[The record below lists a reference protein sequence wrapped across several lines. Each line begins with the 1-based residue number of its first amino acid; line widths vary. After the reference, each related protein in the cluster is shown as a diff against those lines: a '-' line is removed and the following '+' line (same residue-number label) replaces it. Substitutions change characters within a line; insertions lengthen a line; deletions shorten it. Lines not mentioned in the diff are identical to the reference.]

1 MSEYDKLPKVP
12 PRSVKADFEKLF
24 NQLAYLNS
32 QVKDLVTK
40 KTASDLPPVIPNV
53 IYVDKIKG
61 ELDQLEDEC
70 KERLKPMVIIGQ
82 VRSLLKNIK

>member
-1 MSEYDKLPKVP
+1 MSGYEKLQKVP
-12 PRSVKADFEKLF
+12 PRSVKADFEKVF
-24 NQLAYLNS
+24 GQLTYLSS
-32 QVKDLVTK
+32 QVKDLATK
-40 KTASDLPPVIPNV
+40 KTASDLPPAIPNV

-82 VRSLLKNIK
+82 VRSLLRSIK